1 MATYAVG
8 DIQGCF
14 GALQRL
20 LKRIRFSRRDRLWLA
35 GDLVNRGP
43 DSLGVLRWAR
53 SMGSRVTVV
62 LGNHDLHLL
71 AVAYDLAPKKN
82 RDTLRPI
89 LEAPDRDEL
98 LGWLRHQKLVHREM
112 GYVMVHAGFLPDWT
126 VSKAL
131 ALSREIEEMLR
142 GPRPQRLFETM
153 YGDEPSRWRDGLR
166 GPDRRRVIINA
177 MTRMRLLTPSGKI
190 DLGYSG
196 ALDGAPKGLVPWF
209 DFPGRR
215 SAKTP
220 IVCGHWA
227 ALGLVTRGDLF
238 SLDSGCAWGR
248 ALTALRLEDRKV
260 FQVGCARLK

>member
-14 GALQRL
+14 DALQRL
-20 LKRIRFSRRDRLWLA
+20 LRRVRFSPRDRLWLA

-43 DSLGVLRWAR
+43 DSLAVLRWAR
-53 SMGSRVTVV
+53 SMGGRVTAV

-71 AVAYDLAPKKN
+71 AVSYGLGPKKH
-82 RDTLRPI
+82 RDTLAPI

-98 LGWLRHQKLVHREM
+98 LGWLRRQKLMHREL
-112 GYVMVHAGFLPDWT
+112 GYVMVHAGLLPQWS
-126 VSKAL
+126 VSQ
-131 ALSREIEEMLR
+131 ALSLAREIEEALR
-142 GPRPQRLFETM
+142 GPRPARLFETM
-153 YGDEPSRWRDGLR
+153 YGDEPARWSDALR

-190 DLGYSG
+190 DLSYSG
-196 ALDGAPKGLVPWF
+196 ALEGAPKGLVPWF

-215 SAKTP
+215 SARVP

-227 ALGLVTRGDLF
+227 ALGLVTRPDLY
-238 SLDSGCAWGR
+238 SLDTGCTWGR
-248 ALTALRLEDRKV
+248 SLTALRLEDRKV
-260 FQVGCARLK
+260 FQVGCARKR

>member
-43 DSLGVLRWAR
+43 DSLAVLRWAR
-53 SMGSRVTVV
+53 SLGKRVTVV

-71 AVAYDLAPKKN
+71 AVSYDLAPKRH
-82 RDTLRPI
+82 RDTLLPI
-89 LEAPDRDEL
+89 LEAPDREEL
-98 LGWLRHQKLVHREM
+98 LGWLRHQKLMHREQ
-112 GYVMVHAGFLPDWT
+112 GYVMVHAGLLPEWSVT
-126 VSKAL
+126 KAL
-131 ALSREIEEMLR
+131 SLAREVEQVLR
-142 GPRPQRLFETM
+142 GPRPARLFETM
-153 YGDEPSRWRDGLR
+153 YGDEPARWRDGLR

-177 MTRMRLLTPSGKI
+177 MTRMRMLTPSGKI
-190 DLGYSG
+190 DLSYSG
-196 ALDGAPKGLVPWF
+196 ALGGAPAGLIPWF
-209 DFPGRR
+209 DYPGRR
-215 SAKTP
+215 NLATP

-227 ALGLVTRGDLF
+227 ALGLLMRDDLL

-248 ALTALRLEDRKV
+248 SLTALRLEDRKV
-260 FQVGCARLK
+260 FQVGCRSL